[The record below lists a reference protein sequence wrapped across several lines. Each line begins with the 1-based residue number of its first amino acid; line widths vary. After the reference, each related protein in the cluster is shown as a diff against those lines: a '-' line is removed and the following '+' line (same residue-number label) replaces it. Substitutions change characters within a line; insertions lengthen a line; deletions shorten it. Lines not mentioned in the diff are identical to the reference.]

1 MNRELKVYVEG
12 VGEVLINQGD
22 RLEDI
27 SKKVFDKDY
36 KNYLGA
42 RINNEVFNLNK
53 TVYEKANISFIDIRD
68 VDGYRI
74 YTKTISAVFIMACKA
89 IFPDRVVRIEH
100 FLGKGL
106 YACFEKGFTFSFKE
120 IEEIQEKMKEI
131 IASDYSIRREKLPK
145 DKAMELFRKNNYDD
159 KIRLHNTLEREEIH
173 VYTIDDHIDTYHGYL
188 APSTAYIE
196 DFELKYYYPGIII
209 LFQSMTSNHQIPEFK
224 ELKKL
229 SKVFKEANDWG
240 DILDLGYVGSLNEK
254 IMDGSIAEVIRVSEA
269 LHEKK
274 IAKIADKICEDED
287 IHLIL
292 IAGPSSSGKTT
303 FSRRLAVQ
311 LKVNG
316 KRPVTISV
324 DDYFV
329 DREKTPLNEDGT
341 YDFESIDAID
351 LESLNEDLVKLIE
364 GNEVELPKFNFTTGK
379 REKSGKTIKVDK
391 DHPIIVEGIHSLNPK
406 MTNHIPEKNKYK
418 IYISALTQLNI
429 DAHNRIPTTDT
440 RLIRRIV
447 RDIKYRGN
455 DALRTLEMWSGVRK
469 GEEKYIFPFQEEA
482 DILFDSALVYELAV
496 LKKHISPI
504 LKEIDNTSIYYGEAK
519 KLLKFLNYFKEI
531 EDESNIPPNSIL
543 REFVGKTYFD
553 IH

>member
-229 SKVFKEANDWG
+229 SKVFKEVNDWG

>member
-12 VGEVLINQGD
+12 VGEVLINHGD

-53 TVYEKANISFIDIRD
+53 TIHEEANISFIDIRD

-106 YACFEKGFTFSFKE
+106 YACFEKGFSFSFKE
-120 IEEIQEKMKEI
+120 VEEIQEKMKEI
-131 IASDYSIRREKLPK
+131 IETDYSISREKLPK
-145 DKAMELFRKNNYDD
+145 DKAMELFKKNNYDD

-173 VYTIDDHIDTYHGYL
+173 VYTIGDHIDTYHGYL
-188 APSTAYIE
+188 APSTGYIE
-196 DFELKYYYPGIII
+196 EFELKYYYPGIII
-209 LFQSMTSNHQIPEFK
+209 LFQSTTSNHQIPEFK

-229 SKVFKEANDWG
+229 SKVFKEVNDWG

-287 IHLIL
+287 LHLIL

-379 REKSGKTIKVDK
+379 REKSGKIIKVDK

-406 MTNHIPEKNKYK
+406 MTYHIPEKNKYK

-469 GEEKYIFPFQEEA
+469 GEERYIFPFQEEA

-496 LKKHISPI
+496 LKKHISPL

-531 EDESNIPPNSIL
+531 EDESIIPPNSIL

>member
-1 MNRELKVYVEG
+1 MNRELKVYVDG
-12 VGEVLINQGD
+12 IGEVLIQEGA

-27 SKKVFDKDY
+27 SKKAFGKDY
-36 KNYLGA
+36 KKYLGA

-53 TVYEKANISFIDIRD
+53 RIHESLDIKFIDIRD
-68 VDGYRI
+68 IDGYRI

-89 IFPDRVVRIEH
+89 IFPDRTVRIEH
-100 FLGKGL
+100 FLGTGL
-106 YACFEKGFTFSFKE
+106 YTCFENGFSISFKE
-120 IEEIQEKMKEI
+120 VEQIQEKMMEI
-131 IASDYSIRREKLPK
+131 IDNDYPITRKKLSR
-145 DKAMELFRKNNYDD
+145 DKAFELFKENGYDD

-173 VYTIDDHIDTYHGYL
+173 VYTINNHIDTYHGFL
-188 APSTAYIE
+188 APSTGYLDE
-196 DFELKYYYPGIII
+196 FMLKYYYPGIII
-209 LFQSMTSNHQIPEFK
+209 LFQSMNSNYQLPEFK

-229 SKVFKEANDWG
+229 SKIFKEANDWG
-240 DILDLGYVGSLNEK
+240 NILDLGYVGSLNEK
-254 IMDGSIAEVIRVSEA
+254 IIDGSIEDVIRISEA

-274 IAKIADKICEDED
+274 IANIADKICDDED
-287 IHLIL
+287 IHIIL

-303 FSRRLAVQ
+303 FAERLAVQ

-316 KRPVTISV
+316 KRPVSISV

-341 YDFESIDAID
+341 YDFESIYAID
-351 LESLNEDLVKLIE
+351 LQRLNEDLVKLIE
-364 GNEVELPKFNFTTGK
+364 GKEVELPKFNFITGK
-379 REKSGKTIKVDK
+379 REKSSKVIKVDK
-391 DHPIIVEGIHSLNPK
+391 DHPIIVEGIHSLNPE
-406 MTNHIPEKNKYK
+406 MTSYIPEKNKYK

-455 DALRTLEMWSGVRK
+455 DAIRTLEMWSGVRK
-469 GEEKYIFPFQEEA
+469 GEERYIFPFQEEA
-482 DILFDSALVYELAV
+482 DVMFDSALVYELSV
-496 LKKHISPI
+496 LKKHIKP
-504 LKEIDNTSIYYGEAK
+504 LLEEIDSNSIHYGEAK
-519 KLLKFLNYFKEI
+519 KLLKFLQYFKDI
-531 EDESNIPPNSIL
+531 EHENIIPQNSIL